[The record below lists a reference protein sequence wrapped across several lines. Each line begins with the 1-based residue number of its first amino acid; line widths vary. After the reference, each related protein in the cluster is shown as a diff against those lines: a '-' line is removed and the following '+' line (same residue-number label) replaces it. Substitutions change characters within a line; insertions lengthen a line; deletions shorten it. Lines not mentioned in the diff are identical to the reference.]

1 MRATR
6 ISASRNR
13 SGSVSASTAAST
25 CSSVNRGSA
34 TRADN
39 RRVPPVRLT
48 SLSHGAGCACKI
60 PAAELHP
67 LLGELAQSDD
77 PAVLVGTETAD
88 DAAVYRLS
96 DDLALVSS
104 VDFFTPIVDDAYDF
118 GRIAAANALSDLYAM
133 GATPVTAL
141 NLVAWSLESLGGDAL
156 RDVLRGG
163 AEMASAAGAAVVGG
177 HSIDDP
183 EPKYGMAVTGTVH
196 PERLVRNSTGR
207 PGHDLFLTKP
217 LGGGVASTAAKR
229 GIAPAELVLAATEVM
244 TTLNRE
250 ASEGALAA
258 RASAMTDVTGFGLLG
273 HLHELALASG
283 VAAEVD
289 AAAVPA
295 IDGVL
300 ELLRS
305 DEPPIAGGSRRN
317 RDWVAPAVEFADA
330 VPEEV
335 RWLVC
340 DAMTSG
346 GLLMAAPPGSG
357 APGARI
363 GRLVAGEPG
372 RIAVS

>member
-1 MRATR
+1 MA
-6 ISASRNR
+6 
-13 SGSVSASTAAST
+13 
-25 CSSVNRGSA
+25 
-34 TRADN
+34 
-39 RRVPPVRLT
+39 P
-48 SLSHGAGCACKI
+48 
-60 PAAELHP
+60 
-67 LLGELAQSDD
+67 SDD

-88 DAAVYRLS
+88 DAAVYRIS

-133 GATPVTAL
+133 GATPITAL

-163 AEMASAAGAAVVGG
+163 AHIAREAGAAVVGG

-207 PGHDLFLTKP
+207 PGDDLFLTKP

-229 GIAPAELVLAATEVM
+229 GIAPEELVRAATEVM

-250 ASEGALAA
+250 ASGRALAA
-258 RASAMTDVTGFGLLG
+258 GATAMTDVTGFGLLG
-273 HLHELALASG
+273 HLHELTLASG
-283 VAAEVD
+283 VAAELD

-330 VPEEV
+330 VPEEL

-346 GLLMAAPPGSG
+346 GLLVAASPGSG

-363 GRLVAGEPG
+363 GRLVEGEPG
-372 RIAVS
+372 RMAVTG

>member
-1 MRATR
+1 
-6 ISASRNR
+6 
-13 SGSVSASTAAST
+13 
-25 CSSVNRGSA
+25 
-34 TRADN
+34 
-39 RRVPPVRLT
+39 VPPVRLT
-48 SLSHGAGCACKI
+48 TLSHGAGCACKI

-67 LLGELAQSDD
+67 LLAEMAPSDD

-88 DAAVYRLS
+88 DAAVYRIS

-133 GATPVTAL
+133 GATPITAL

-163 AEMASAAGAAVVGG
+163 ADIAREAGAAVVGG

-207 PGHDLFLTKP
+207 PGDDLFLTKP

-229 GIAPAELVLAATEVM
+229 GIAPAELVRAATEVM

-250 ASEGALAA
+250 ASGRALAA
-258 RASAMTDVTGFGLLG
+258 GATAMTDVTGFGLLG
-273 HLHELALASG
+273 HLHELTLASG
-283 VAAEVD
+283 VAAELD

-317 RDWVAPAVEFADA
+317 RDWVTPAVEFADA
-330 VPEEV
+330 VPEEL

-346 GLLMAAPPGSG
+346 GLLVAAPPGSG

-363 GRLVAGEPG
+363 GRLVEGEPG
-372 RIAVS
+372 RIAVTG

>member
-1 MRATR
+1 
-6 ISASRNR
+6 
-13 SGSVSASTAAST
+13 
-25 CSSVNRGSA
+25 
-34 TRADN
+34 
-39 RRVPPVRLT
+39 VPPVRLT
-48 SLSHGAGCACKI
+48 TLSHGAGCACKI

-67 LLGELAQSDD
+67 LLAEMAPSDD

-88 DAAVYRLS
+88 DAAVYRIS

-133 GATPVTAL
+133 GATPITAL
-141 NLVAWSLESLGGDAL
+141 NLVAWSLEDLGGHAL

-163 AEMASAAGAAVVGG
+163 AGMARAAGAAVVGG

-207 PGHDLFLTKP
+207 AGDDLFLTKP

-229 GIAPAELVLAATEVM
+229 GSAPAELVRAATDVM
-244 TTLNRE
+244 TTLNGE
-250 ASEGALAA
+250 ASERALAA
-258 RASAMTDVTGFGLLG
+258 GATAMTDVTGFGLLG
-273 HLHELALASG
+273 HLHELTLASG
-283 VAAEVD
+283 LGAEIE

-317 RDWVAPAVEFADA
+317 RDWVDHAVEFAA
-330 VPEEV
+330 TVPEEL

-346 GLLMAAPPGSG
+346 GLLVAAPAGSG

-363 GRLVAGEPG
+363 GRLVEGTPG